1 MAVPLRPNRIS
12 LFGFTFQSLRFTF
25 QPPRFAFQLLFY
37 LQIHFQLLR
46 FTFQLL
52 RFTFQLLRFT
62 FQLLRFTFQLLRF
75 TSHLNKSNALQSMSR
90 GGGGSQL
97 NFGYGCA
104 ARSFKMEPFARPI
117 FVKITPSPRLISLLK
132 VP

>member
-1 MAVPLRPNRIS
+1 M
-12 LFGFTFQSLRFTF
+12 QSLVHRGC
-25 QPPRFAFQLLFY
+25 
-37 LQIHFQLLR
+37 
-46 FTFQLL
+46 
-52 RFTFQLLRFT
+52 
-62 FQLLRFTFQLLRF
+62 
-75 TSHLNKSNALQSMSR
+75 SHLNKSNALQSMSR
-90 GGGGSQL
+90 GGGGGSPL